1 MTEATRTLLELPL
14 ASYPGMKGYALD
26 LVLGRGE
33 ARALGSRRE
42 SVQLRPPS
50 RDRSALASSLAA
62 SNLAWGNDVAAQLAE
77 WSEGRSVAI
86 IAGQQVGFAGGPLLT
101 ISKIASLLNL
111 RASLAARGV
120 AATAFFW
127 MATED
132 HDFGEVAT
140 LDWPDRESVAK
151 IRCPHPPGIPRA
163 VGALPVPASLRS
175 RLADLAGLVDA
186 DWLRDGVTFRD
197 SFATLVSSLF
207 AGRGLVLVDS
217 LDPELRRAGAPL
229 LRSMLDAIGEIESE
243 IAERSAL
250 VQRAGYA
257 PQVVPGPDGRY
268 SLLYLLGRDG
278 ERLAL
283 RYDDGAWRAGDA
295 SLAGGTLEKALD
307 ESPERI
313 STGALMRPLLQDF
326 VFEPAVFVGGPA
338 EVAYYAQ
345 LVPLHARLGVTP
357 PHVALRAHVLV
368 AEEKVLRTIDRY
380 GIDASE
386 LALPVDEILS
396 KREDGAIEALRRN
409 VDALSAGIAEA
420 ARPVVERILEADRS
434 MERSLRR
441 TLRRLEF
448 HARRLESRGV
458 RALARRDGDRH
469 RAVTRLANALFPDG
483 VPQDRRI
490 SWLRL
495 WLDHGDALAD
505 RLVELAEP
513 DSAVYRIT
521 GV

>member
-14 ASYPGMKGYALD
+14 ATYPGMKGYALD

-42 SVQLRPPS
+42 TITVRPPS

-62 SNLAWGNDVAAQLAE
+62 SNRAWGNDVADQLAA

-86 IAGQQVGFAGGPLLT
+86 VAGQQVGFAGGPLLT

-111 RASLAARGV
+111 RASLASRGIS
-120 AATAFFW
+120 ATAFFW

-140 LDWPDRESVAK
+140 LDWPEREGVVKLRSPHPAGAPRSVGSVA
-151 IRCPHPPGIPRA
+151 
-163 VGALPVPASLRS
+163 VPAALRA
-175 RLADLAGLVDA
+175 RLAEIASVGDA
-186 DWLRDGVTFRD
+186 EWMREGVSFRD
-197 SFATLVSSLF
+197 SFATLISELF
-207 AGRGLVLVDS
+207 AGRGVVLVDS
-217 LDPELRRAGAPL
+217 LDAELRRAGAPL
-229 LRSMLDAIGEIESE
+229 LRSMVDSFGEIET
-243 IAERSAL
+243 AL
-250 VQRAGYA
+250 AGRNAIVEAAGYA

-268 SLLYLLGRDG
+268 ALLYLIERDG
-278 ERLAL
+278 ARVAL
-283 RYDDGAWRAGDA
+283 RRDEGAWRAG
-295 SLAGGTLEKALD
+295 EKAIDAGELACIL
-307 ESPERI
+307 EASPARI

-326 VFEPAVFVGGPA
+326 VFEPAVFIGGPA

-345 LVPLHARLGVTP
+345 IVPLHARLGVVP

-368 AEEKVLRTIDRY
+368 ADEKVLRAIERY
-380 GIDASE
+380 GLDAHE
-386 LALPVDEILS
+386 LSRPVDEILA
-396 KREDGAIEALRRN
+396 KREGGAIEALRRE
-409 VDALSAGIAEA
+409 VDALA
-420 ARPVVERILEADRS
+420 AAISRAAHPVADTILEADRS
-434 MERSLRR
+434 MERSVRR

-448 HARRLESRGV
+448 HARRLETRGA
-458 RALARRDGDRH
+458 RALARKDADRH
-469 RAVTRLANALFPDG
+469 RAVVRLANALFPDG
-483 VPQDRRI
+483 VPQDRRV

-495 WLDHGDALAD
+495 WLDHGDALVD

-513 DSAVYRIT
+513 DTAVYRIT